1 VTEDM
6 AEPETTGLLRAL
18 GQAEPPG
25 PGVLEAAREMLWSAV
40 AGETFSAGPAG
51 DAGRTDAGRTRAA
64 ATDQSR
70 KDTGRH
76 QAEPGS

>member
-1 VTEDM
+1 VTEDK

-40 AGETFSAGPAG
+40 AGEILSAGPAG
-51 DAGRTDAGRTRAA
+51 DAGRTRAA
-64 ATDQSR
+64 GTAQSR
-70 KDTGRH
+70 EDIRRH

>member
-1 VTEDM
+1 MTEDM
-6 AEPETTGLLRAL
+6 AEPEATGLLRAL

-40 AGETFSAGPAG
+40 AGETFSADAAG
-51 DAGRTDAGRTRAA
+51 DAGRTRAA
-64 ATDQSR
+64 GTDRSR

>member
-6 AEPETTGLLRAL
+6 AEPEGTVLLRAL

-40 AGETFSAGPAG
+40 AGEMFSAGPAG
-51 DAGRTDAGRTRAA
+51 DAGRTRAA
-64 ATDQSR
+64 GTDQSR
-70 KDTGRH
+70 KGTGRH

>member
-1 VTEDM
+1 MTEDM

-40 AGETFSAGPAG
+40 AGEMFSAGPAG
-51 DAGRTDAGRTRAA
+51 DAVRTRAA
-64 ATDQSR
+64 ETDQSR

>member
-6 AEPETTGLLRAL
+6 AEPEATGLLRAL

-40 AGETFSAGPAG
+40 AGEIFSAGPAG
-51 DAGRTDAGRTRAA
+51 DAGRTRTAR
-64 ATDQSR
+64 TDQSR